1 MKRKMVAVICVACM
15 CASFSTGRIIANA
28 DVGTRGYNLNV
39 NVDDK
44 TINVS
49 DVLNGLFFE
58 DINHGADGGLYSELL
73 ENNSFEFKDSL
84 ESWKG
89 DAGTDGSFKVIK
101 DKPLNENNTSY
112 LEIASTDNSKVSIV
126 NDGYKGIN
134 IEKGKMYDFYFFANN
149 PDGKDHELNIELVD
163 ENGISVSDVKT
174 IRTNSNSWTKYE
186 TQLTGSEDTINAS
199 LKITACDVGTVD
211 LDMISL
217 FPSADDTWHQ
227 RKFGLRR
234 DLVEKLKDLNPK
246 FLRFPGGCV
255 IEGDTKDEMYNW
267 KNTIGKVEE
276 RKTSHNKWGYYQSYG
291 LGFYEYFQ
299 LCEDLNME
307 PVPVL
312 NCGMTCQGGAHNGTS
327 EYMADGDELDS
338 YIQDALDLVEYAN
351 GGTDTTWGRKRA
363 EGGHSEPFNL
373 KYIEIG
379 NEQWGKDY
387 QERFEKFQNAFKE
400 KYPDIQLI
408 SNVGPVAEGSIPKEG
423 WDWVK
428 NKADDTYVDEHYYMS
443 PEWFEAH
450 TDRYDSYDR
459 NDAKVYLGEYA
470 AQSNTLKSAL
480 AEGAY
485 LTGIEKNSDVV
496 KMESYAPLF
505 AKSDDFQWS
514 PNMIWFNGK
523 TSYGTPNYYMQKL
536 FGNNLGTSM
545 LQDKF
550 TCPDI
555 SESNN
560 IKGGV
565 CLGAWDTQVQYDN
578 LKVTDN
584 DTGEELYSDDFE
596 SGSLSNYSKVNGGWN
611 IKDGKLDLDEI
622 KDNCRIDTNSKEWSN
637 YTVEVDAKKL
647 GGNEGFLLG
656 FGVKN
661 TDNYFWYNIGGW
673 GNTLTAVEQSVGG
686 SKSTISNA
694 DSKYGTI
701 ETGKDYKL
709 KVVVSGKNVKCYLNG
724 ELTNEATIDAASKDM
739 FTSSSY
745 DSKTNE
751 VILKIINTSDSSKDV
766 NVNLKSSLKL
776 DNKADVQYITSD
788 SDMDM
793 NSFENPE
800 KVSIK
805 NKIIN
810 NVSNNFVFKA
820 DKYSANVIRIKIDGN
835 K

>member
-1 MKRKMVAVICVACM
+1 MKGKMVAVICVACM
-15 CASFSTGRIIANA
+15 CASFSRGGITANA

-44 TINVS
+44 TIDVS

-149 PDGKDHELNIELVD
+149 RDSKDHDLNIELVD
-163 ENGISVSDVKT
+163 ENGISVSDIKT

-186 TQLTGSEDTINAS
+186 TQLTGSDDTINAS

-217 FPSADDTWHQ
+217 FPNADDTWHQ

-363 EGGHSEPFNL
+363 EVGHSEPFNL
-373 KYIEIG
+373 KYIEI
-379 NEQWGKDY
+379 EIY
-387 QERFEKFQNAFKE
+387 
-400 KYPDIQLI
+400 
-408 SNVGPVAEGSIPKEG
+408 
-423 WDWVK
+423 
-428 NKADDTYVDEHYYMS
+428 
-443 PEWFEAH
+443 
-450 TDRYDSYDR
+450 R
-459 NDAKVYLGEYA
+459 NRK
-470 AQSNTLKSAL
+470 
-480 AEGAY
+480 
-485 LTGIEKNSDVV
+485 
-496 KMESYAPLF
+496 
-505 AKSDDFQWS
+505 
-514 PNMIWFNGK
+514 
-523 TSYGTPNYYMQKL
+523 
-536 FGNNLGTSM
+536 
-545 LQDKF
+545 
-550 TCPDI
+550 
-555 SESNN
+555 
-560 IKGGV
+560 
-565 CLGAWDTQVQYDN
+565 
-578 LKVTDN
+578 
-584 DTGEELYSDDFE
+584 
-596 SGSLSNYSKVNGGWN
+596 
-611 IKDGKLDLDEI
+611 
-622 KDNCRIDTNSKEWSN
+622 
-637 YTVEVDAKKL
+637 
-647 GGNEGFLLG
+647 
-656 FGVKN
+656 
-661 TDNYFWYNIGGW
+661 
-673 GNTLTAVEQSVGG
+673 
-686 SKSTISNA
+686 
-694 DSKYGTI
+694 
-701 ETGKDYKL
+701 
-709 KVVVSGKNVKCYLNG
+709 
-724 ELTNEATIDAASKDM
+724 
-739 FTSSSY
+739 
-745 DSKTNE
+745 
-751 VILKIINTSDSSKDV
+751 
-766 NVNLKSSLKL
+766 
-776 DNKADVQYITSD
+776 
-788 SDMDM
+788 
-793 NSFENPE
+793 
-800 KVSIK
+800 
-805 NKIIN
+805 
-810 NVSNNFVFKA
+810 
-820 DKYSANVIRIKIDGN
+820 
-835 K
+835 